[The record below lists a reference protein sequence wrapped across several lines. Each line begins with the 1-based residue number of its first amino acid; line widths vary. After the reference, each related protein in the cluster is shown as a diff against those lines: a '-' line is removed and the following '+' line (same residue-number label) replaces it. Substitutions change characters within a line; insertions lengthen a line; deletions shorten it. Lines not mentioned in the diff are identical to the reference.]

1 MTNLEVISNT
11 NICTAVGRRKTAIAK
26 VQIGLGNGLLVINGL
41 AGEKYLQYNPE
52 YIQSVLAPLNITSL
66 NSSYDTTINVVGG
79 GLAAQADAMALGIA
93 RALCQTSSDIRPVLK
108 TLGLL
113 TRDGRKK
120 ERKKFGLKKARKAPQ
135 FSKR

>member
-1 MTNLEVISNT
+1 MVNLETMDKTTTCN
-11 NICTAVGRRKTAIAK
+11 AVGRRKTAIAK
-26 VQIGLGNGLLVINGL
+26 VHLNFGSGHLIINNL
-41 AGEKYLQYNPE
+41 PGEKYLQYNPE
-52 YIQSVLAPLNITSL
+52 YINTVLTPLNITSL
-66 NSSYDTTINVVGG
+66 NSSYDITVSVLGG
-79 GLAAQADAMALGIA
+79 GLAAQTDAISLGIS
-93 RALCQTSSDIRPVLK
+93 RALCQTSSDVRPVLK